1 MKVNLVT
8 FVVAAFVFIIPAGKM
23 QAQDNQAVTISL
35 SLKEAQEYAIDN
47 NANIKNSILDIE
59 IAKKKIKETTAIGL
73 PQINA
78 KANYTH
84 LFTVPSLSIGG
95 YYTLGTSLPAGIPI
109 TSDNI
114 LNQEVFMDYHALDP
128 IELGVKD
135 NITLDITVSQLVFSG
150 EYLVGL
156 QAAKVFYLVSEQ
168 SRQKTELDLLESVSN
183 SYNLVL
189 VLNETHQILQKS
201 YDNLKKTLAE
211 MRAMNEQGFIENT
224 DVDQIELTSLNLE
237 NGLKSLSRQYDAATY
252 LLKFQLG
259 MPFDSNIVL
268 TDSLENTAT
277 EIPLDIILETE
288 FKLDNNINYQ
298 ILKTQE
304 SLAELNLKREKST
317 YLPTLAA
324 VYNHQEKLKTPS
336 FDFNPKD
343 VLAVQ
348 MNIPIFASGMKNYK
362 VSQRKLELEKVVNV
376 RETLANGLELEYINV
391 KNELVTAYDKFQND
405 KKNIDLTQRVY
416 EKTLIKFKEG
426 LSSSLDLTN
435 AQNQYLTAQ
444 SNYFNSIYTV
454 ITAKNKLQKLTNSK

>member
-1 MKVNLVT
+1 MKINIIT
-8 FVVAAFVFIIPAGKM
+8 FVVAAFVLIIPAGKM

-47 NANIKNSILDIE
+47 NANIKNSIIDIE

-73 PQINA
+73 PQISA
-78 KANYTH
+78 KAQYQNI
-84 LFTVPSLSIGG
+84 FKAPMISFGDVFVPQLLPSNVYLTKDDIQNAVVTGPAIPLS
-95 YYTLGTSLPAGIPI
+95 
-109 TSDNI
+109 
-114 LNQEVFMDYHALDP
+114 
-128 IELGVKD
+128 VKE
-135 NITLDITVSQLVFSG
+135 NSTLDLTLSQLIFSG

-156 QAAKVFYLVSEQ
+156 QAAKVFYLISEQ
-168 SRQKTELDLLESVSN
+168 SRQKTELDLHESVSN
-183 SYNLVL
+183 TYNLVL

-268 TDSLENTAT
+268 TDKLENTAT
-277 EIPLDIILETE
+277 EIPLDIVLETE

-324 VYNHQEKLKTPS
+324 VYNHQEKANKPE
-336 FDFNPKD
+336 FDFAPKD

-348 MNIPIFASGMKNYK
+348 MNIPIFASGMKHYK
-362 VSQRKLELEKVVNV
+362 VNQRKLELEKVVNV

-391 KNELVTAYDKFQND
+391 KNELITAYDKFQND
-405 KKNIDLTQRVY
+405 KKNIELTQRVY

-454 ITAKNKLQKLTNSK
+454 ITAKNKLQKLTNTK

>member
-1 MKVNLVT
+1 MKLKLNIFIAATFLSLNLNVS
-8 FVVAAFVFIIPAGKM
+8 M
-23 QAQDNQAVTISL
+23 RAQDNLPVSISL
-35 SLKEAQEYAIDN
+35 SLKEAQEYATSN
-47 NANIKNSILDIE
+47 NANLKNSILDIE

-95 YYTLGTSLPAGIPI
+95 FYTLGTDLPSGTPI

-114 LNQEVFMDYHALDP
+114 INNNVFLNYNALAP

-135 NITLDITVSQLVFSG
+135 NVTLDITVSQLIFSG

-168 SRQKTELDLLESVSN
+168 SRQKTELDLREAVSN
-183 SYNLVL
+183 TYNLVL
-189 VLNETHQILQKS
+189 VLKETHQILQQS
-201 YDNLKKTLAE
+201 YNNLKKTLTE
-211 MRAMNEQGFIENT
+211 MQAMNAQGFVENT

-237 NGLKSLSRQYDAATY
+237 NGLKSLSRQYEASTI

-259 MPFDSNIVL
+259 MPFDANIVL
-268 TDSLENTAT
+268 TDSLENTAS
-277 EIPLDIILETE
+277 EIPPEIVLNTE

-343 VLAVQ
+343 VIAVQ
-348 MNIPIFASGMKNYK
+348 MTIPIFASGMKNYK
-362 VSQRKLELEKVVNV
+362 VSQRKLELEKVVNI

-405 KKNIDLTQRVY
+405 KKNIELTQRVY

-444 SNYFNSIYTV
+444 SNYFNAIYTV

>member
-1 MKVNLVT
+1 MKVNIIT

-47 NANIKNSILDIE
+47 NANIKNSLIDIE

-95 YYTLGTSLPAGIPI
+95 YYSLGTKLAPGTPI

-114 LNQEVFMDYHALDP
+114 LNNDVFMEYHALDP

-135 NITLDITVSQLVFSG
+135 NITLDVTVSQLVFSG
-150 EYLVGL
+150 EYIVGL

-168 SRQKTELDLLESVSN
+168 SRQKTELDLRESVSN
-183 SYNLVL
+183 TYNLVL

-237 NGLKSLSRQYDAATY
+237 NGLKSLSRQYDASTY

-259 MPFDSNIVL
+259 MPFDANIVL

-277 EIPLDIILETE
+277 EIPLDIVLETE

-304 SLAELNLKREKST
+304 SLAELNLKREKTT

-444 SNYFNSIYTV
+444 SNYFNAIYTV

>member
-1 MKVNLVT
+1 
-8 FVVAAFVFIIPAGKM
+8 
-23 QAQDNQAVTISL
+23 
-35 SLKEAQEYAIDN
+35 
-47 NANIKNSILDIE
+47 
-59 IAKKKIKETTAIGL
+59 
-73 PQINA
+73 
-78 KANYTH
+78 
-84 LFTVPSLSIGG
+84 
-95 YYTLGTSLPAGIPI
+95 
-109 TSDNI
+109 
-114 LNQEVFMDYHALDP
+114 
-128 IELGVKD
+128 
-135 NITLDITVSQLVFSG
+135 
-150 EYLVGL
+150 
-156 QAAKVFYLVSEQ
+156 
-168 SRQKTELDLLESVSN
+168 RQKTELDLLESVSN

-211 MRAMNEQGFIENT
+211 MQAMNEQGFIENT